1 MTLVELVKQY
11 DAVRTKRLSLEKE
24 ADAIKSGEET
34 ELKQAI
40 LNELSA
46 QGLKSANVEGVGR
59 VAVRTTS
66 HYEVTDLNALAIAF
80 VARVVD
86 NQNAGRPLSDG
97 LPLQARPSREG
108 IDAVLDTADDDQQ
121 RQDKMSFFGVRLV
134 ERNDLSLT
142 H

>member
-1 MTLVELVKQY
+1 MSLIDLVKQY
-11 DAVRTKRLSLEKE
+11 DAVRTKRLSLEKG

-40 LNELSA
+40 LNELSS

-59 VAVRTTS
+59 IAVRTTS
-66 HYEVTDLNALAIAF
+66 HYEVTDLNALAVAF
-80 VARVVD
+80 VARVVA
-86 NQNAGRPLSDG
+86 NKKAGRPLSDG

-108 IDAVLDTADDDQQ
+108 IDAVLDATVDERKRYDT
-121 RQDKMSFFGVRLV
+121 MNSFGVKLV

>member
-66 HYEVTDLNALAIAF
+66 HYEVTDLNALAVAF
-80 VARVVD
+80 VSRVVD

-121 RQDKMSFFGVRLV
+121 RQDKMSSFGVRLV

>member
-108 IDAVLDTADDDQQ
+108 IDAVLDTSDDDQQ
-121 RQDKMSFFGVRLV
+121 RQDKMSSFGVRLV

>member
-1 MTLVELVKQY
+1 MSLIDLVKQY

-40 LNELSA
+40 LNELSS

-59 VAVRTTS
+59 IAVRTTS
-66 HYEVTDLNALAIAF
+66 HYEVTDLNALAVAF
-80 VARVVD
+80 VARVVA
-86 NQNAGRPLSDG
+86 NKKAGR
-97 LPLQARPSREG
+97 PLQARPSREG
-108 IDAVLDTADDDQQ
+108 IDAVLDATVDERQ
-121 RQDKMSFFGVRLV
+121 RYDTMNSFGVKLV

>member
-121 RQDKMSFFGVRLV
+121 RQDKMSSFGVRLV

>member
-66 HYEVTDLNALAIAF
+66 HYEVTDLNALAVAF

-121 RQDKMSFFGVRLV
+121 RQNKMSSFGVRLV